1 MAPGLAGSELG
12 THNLPPEQT
21 LRAYEQFGKQLQ
33 IQGHMKFHHALNSV
47 RVNLHLLP
55 ERTKNRLG
63 GVGRQF
69 SSVQLAV

>member
-21 LRAYEQFGKQLQ
+21 LRAYKQFGKQLQ
-33 IQGHMKFHHALNSV
+33 IQGLMKFHSV

>member
-12 THNLPPEQT
+12 THNLPPQQT

-47 RVNLHLLP
+47 RVNLHLYP
-55 ERTKNRLG
+55 RGRRTILG
-63 GVGRQF
+63 DWEDSLVQF
-69 SSVQLAV
+69 N